1 MANRPLFAA
10 RALTLALGLVL
21 LPGAVAAADDWP
33 QWRGP
38 QRDGQAPGFLA
49 PKVWPKQLKRQ
60 WRVEV
65 GEGHASPVVAEG
77 RVFVLARQDDK
88 EVVRA
93 LDLADGK
100 QLWSQSYAAPFSMS
114 LYAMSHG
121 KGAKSTPAVADG
133 RLFTLGIGNIFSAWD
148 AQSGRPLWQHD
159 FAKRFTSHSMLYY
172 GTADSPLVTRELA
185 VAYVGGRGDGA
196 LVALD
201 PANGKTRWEYTGDGA
216 AYTSPILAD
225 IQGTPQIITQSQT
238 ACVGI
243 SPADGSRLWSIPFTT
258 EYDQNIVTPV
268 VLDDRIIF
276 SGLGKGTFAY
286 RLEKSRGR
294 WSPVEVWHNDE
305 VSMYMSS
312 PVVVGGRLFGLANR
326 RRGQFFLLDGA
337 TGKTLWTG
345 EGRIGDNAAIVRAG
359 DVLLAL
365 TTGSELLVLKP
376 QDDAVKALARY
387 QVSDT
392 PTWAHPALV
401 GNKILIKDRTSVVAW
416 TVE

>member
-1 MANRPLFAA
+1 MESRGLLLT
-10 RALTLALGLVL
+10 RASILGLGLIL
-21 LPGAVAAADDWP
+21 LSGAGAAGEDWP

-38 QRDGQAPGFLA
+38 RRDGEAAGFIA
-49 PKVWPKQLKRQ
+49 PKVWPKQLQRLWQ
-60 WRVEV
+60 VEI
-65 GEGHASPVVAEG
+65 GEGHSSPVVAAG

-100 QLWSQSYAAPFSMS
+100 QLWSQSYAAPFTRS

-148 AQSGRPLWQHD
+148 APSGRPLWQHD
-159 FAKRFTSHSMLYY
+159 FAQRFTSKSMLYY
-172 GTADSPLVTRELA
+172 GTADSPLVTRDLA
-185 VAYVGGRGDGA
+185 VAYVGGRGAGA

-201 PANGKTRWEYTGDGA
+201 PASGQTRWEYTGDGA
-216 AYTSPILAD
+216 AYASPILAD
-225 IQGTPQIITQSQT
+225 VQGAPQIITQSQT
-238 ACVGI
+238 ACVGV
-243 SPADGSRLWSIPFTT
+243 SLADGSRLWAIPFTT
-258 EYDQNIVTPV
+258 DYDQNIVTPV
-268 VLDDRIIF
+268 VLGDRIIF
-276 SGLGKGTFAY
+276 SGLDKGTSAY
-286 RLEKSRGR
+286 RLQKREGR
-294 WSPVEVWHNDE
+294 WSPVEVWHNAE

-312 PVVVGGRLFGLANR
+312 PVVVGDRLFGLAHHK
-326 RRGQFFLLDGA
+326 RGQFFLLDGA

-345 EGRIGDNAAIVRAG
+345 EGRIGENAAIVRAG
-359 DVLLAL
+359 EVLLAL

-376 QDDAVKALARY
+376 QGDAVQTLARY
-387 QVSDT
+387 QVADT

-401 GNKILIKDRTSVVAW
+401 GNTILIKDRTSVAAW

>member
-1 MANRPLFAA
+1 L
-10 RALTLALGLVL
+10 
-21 LPGAVAAADDWP
+21 AAAEDWP

-38 QRDGQAPGFLA
+38 RRDGQSAGFLA

-65 GEGHASPVVAEG
+65 GEGHASPVVAMG
-77 RVFVLARQDDK
+77 CVFLLTRQGDK

-100 QLWSQSYAAPFSMS
+100 PLWTQSYAAPFSMS

-148 AQSGRPLWQHD
+148 ARSGRLLWQRD
-159 FAKRFTSHSMLYY
+159 FAKRFTNTSMLYY
-172 GTADSPLVTRELA
+172 GTADSPLVTRDLA
-185 VAYVGGRGDGA
+185 VAYVGGRGEGA

-201 PANGKTRWEYTGDGA
+201 PASGRTRWEYTGDGA
-216 AYTSPILAD
+216 AYASPILAD
-225 IQGTPQIITQSQT
+225 VRGTPQIVTQSQT
-238 ACVGI
+238 ACIGI

-268 VLDDRIIF
+268 LLGDRIIF

-286 RLEKSRGR
+286 RLEKGPDG
-294 WSPVEVWHNDE
+294 WSPVEVWHNE
-305 VSMYMSS
+305 EMSMYMSS
-312 PVVVGGRLFGLANR
+312 PVVVGERLFGLANR

-345 EGRIGDNAAIVRAG
+345 DGRVGDNAAILRAG
-359 DVLLAL
+359 DLLLAL
-365 TTGSELLVLKP
+365 TTGSELLVFKP
-376 QDDAVKALARY
+376 QEDMVKAVARY
-387 QVSDT
+387 QVADT

-401 GNKILIKDRTSVVAW
+401 GNKIIVKDRTSVTAW
-416 TVE
+416 TAE